1 MAAVTA
7 APDWFT
13 LRIPESWFEFSPW
26 RATRTGTLGRLVDAR
41 IAEAPSWRP
50 HRSGLLK
57 LLRAFAE
64 MADRQG
70 AIYCAAAAD
79 IAGEDGLLASL
90 LVFHTPGEDDPR
102 DNTVEAIAGQIVAT
116 PPTGPG
122 QPWRTVALVD
132 LPAGRAVRV
141 RGVERTTAGETPNG
155 EARPE
160 QAPLDGTSVNGTSVN
175 GASVNGAPVNGAPV
189 GTASVGTAPIDGVM
203 MQTLI
208 PVPAGG
214 GVLNVVLTSPH
225 TALADDLLG
234 LFEAISE
241 TLSWSDGRPSSA
253 PETSSYPEKR

>member
-1 MAAVTA
+1 MPAVTT

-79 IAGEDGLLASL
+79 IAGEDSLLASL
-90 LVFHTPGEDDPR
+90 MVFHTPGEDDPR

-141 RGVERTTAGETPNG
+141 RGVERTTAGE
-155 EARPE
+155 ALPE
-160 QAPLDGTSVNGTSVN
+160 RAPLDGTSVNGT
-175 GASVNGAPVNGAPV
+175 ASV